1 MRTYLKTIVAV
12 FAWLVAC
19 TACSDGGEARAEG
32 GKTMTSA
39 AVVKKMQKGGGLV
52 VNGAHISGD
61 LCFADAGDGLRLM
74 PMSSVSVAGEV
85 VFVNCVFEGRV
96 SSKQT
101 VGDGRQM
108 VAASFGADVSFVG
121 CTFLSDVDLGQSAFA
136 GRMVMEKC
144 VCRGSVS
151 VDGSVFLGGAVLSGT
166 SFWGPFS
173 ASAAT
178 FGPRSSFMNVEWR
191 HDSMWQWARLEC
203 DAVFA
208 NSSFGG
214 FVSMSSIRANGL
226 LDFAYCHFGGRV
238 EFRGSYLLG
247 TTNMAGAS
255 FADLLTLDG
264 VVALGDWVV
273 GDAQFSKDVRLTG
286 CSFLRKPDFGKAKMN
301 DGATLAASGNKAL

>member
-1 MRTYLKTIVAV
+1 MRTSLKAIVAV
-12 FAWLVAC
+12 FAWLAAC

-39 AVVKKMQKGGGLV
+39 AVVKKMQKGEGVV

-61 LCFADAGDGLRLM
+61 LCFADAGSGLRLM
-74 PMSSVSVAGEV
+74 PMASVAVEGEV

-101 VGDGRQM
+101 VNDGRQM
-108 VAASFGADVSFVG
+108 VASSFGQDVSFVG
-121 CTFLSDVDLGQSAFA
+121 CTFLADVDLGQSSFA

-144 VCRGSVS
+144 VCRGRVS
-151 VDGSVFLGGAVLSGT
+151 VDGSVFHGGAVLSGT
-166 SFWGPFS
+166 SFWEPFS

-191 HDSMWQWARLEC
+191 QDSMWQWARLEC

-214 FVSMSSIRANGL
+214 FVSMSSVRANGL

-238 EFRGSYLLG
+238 EFRGSFLLG
-247 TTNMAGAS
+247 TTNMAGAA
-255 FADLLTLDG
+255 FADLLTLDR
-264 VVALGDWVV
+264 VVALGDLEV

-286 CSFLRKPDFGKAKMN
+286 CSFIRKPDFGRARMS
-301 DGATLAASGNKAL
+301 DGAKIAASENMAL

>member
-1 MRTYLKTIVAV
+1 MRIYLKTFVAV
-12 FAWLVAC
+12 LAWLVAC

-39 AVVKKMQKGGGLV
+39 AVVKKMQKGEGVV

-61 LCFADAGDGLRLM
+61 LCFADAGGGLRLM
-74 PMSSVSVAGEV
+74 PMSSVAVGGEV

-96 SSKQT
+96 SAKRT
-101 VGDGRQM
+101 TNDGRQM

-121 CTFLSDVDLGQSAFA
+121 CTFLSDVDFSQSSFL

-144 VCRGSVS
+144 VCRERVS
-151 VDGSVFLGGAVLSGT
+151 VDGSVFLGGADLSGT

-191 HDSMWQWARLEC
+191 QDSMWQWARLEC

-214 FVSMSSIRANGL
+214 FVSMSSVRANGL
-226 LDFAYCHFGGRV
+226 LDFAFCHFGGRV
-238 EFRGSYLLG
+238 EFRGSFLLG
-247 TTNMAGAS
+247 NTNMAGAT
-255 FADLLTLDG
+255 FADLLTLDR
-264 VVALGDWVV
+264 VVALGDLEV

-286 CSFLRKPDFGKAKMN
+286 CSLVRKPDFGRAQMSEGAKL
-301 DGATLAASGNKAL
+301 TVSEK